1 MLDLPVIASH
11 HRLSLQELFAL
22 PDHAHLAEYVPAF
35 VLASIDVDLA
45 SDMSIDDFRDLLP
58 DAPLGHYLLMR
69 RTPKAFVP
77 AACDSSVVGIGRLVG
92 RTAVSGDTRSFIFSE
107 YEMNLVVAGLFFG
120 TSFDVLLSAPDS
132 CAGVT
137 ERSTRTR

>member
-69 RTPKAFVP
+69 RVLAERTKHLCPPRATRRW
-77 AACDSSVVGIGRLVG
+77 SVSV
-92 RTAVSGDTRSFIFSE
+92 D
-107 YEMNLVVAGLFFG
+107 
-120 TSFDVLLSAPDS
+120 
-132 CAGVT
+132 
-137 ERSTRTR
+137 